1 MKKEITKSKFLIFD
15 FDGTIAD
22 TKAVYYKVI
31 YNKLKSLGYSYKQVD
46 KAIDLGLSLKKTLKN
61 LGLSFIVYWFL
72 HKKIHKKVKK
82 EVDKVKKCRD
92 VDSIKNLTENK
103 ILVSN
108 SLKEFIL
115 PIVKHFKLKKCFK
128 GIYGAEDFSDKA
140 SFIKNYIKENKLKK
154 QNCYYIGDRVADIK
168 TARKAKCRSIIIAG
182 KCAWNTKAELL
193 KQKPDFIISSLKDL
207 KRILIKS

>member
-1 MKKEITKSKFLIFD
+1 MKKEISKFLIFD

-31 YNKLKSLGYSYKQVD
+31 YKKLKNLGYSYKQVD
-46 KAIDLGLSLKKTLKN
+46 KAIDLGLSLKKTLRN
-61 LGLSFIVYWFL
+61 LGLSSIVYWFL

-82 EVDKVKKCRD
+82 EVDKVKKCKD
-92 VDSIKNLTENK
+92 VDSIKHIQQDK

-115 PIVKHFKLKKCFK
+115 PIVKHFKLKKEFK

-140 SFIKNYIKENKLKK
+140 SFIKDYLKKNKLKK
-154 QNCYYIGDRVADIK
+154 ENCYYIGDRTADIK
-168 TARKAKCRSIIIAG
+168 TARKAGCKSIIIVG
-182 KCAWNTKAELL
+182 KCAWNSRKELL
-193 KQKPDFIISSLKDL
+193 REKPDYIISSLKDL
-207 KRILIKS
+207 KKIV